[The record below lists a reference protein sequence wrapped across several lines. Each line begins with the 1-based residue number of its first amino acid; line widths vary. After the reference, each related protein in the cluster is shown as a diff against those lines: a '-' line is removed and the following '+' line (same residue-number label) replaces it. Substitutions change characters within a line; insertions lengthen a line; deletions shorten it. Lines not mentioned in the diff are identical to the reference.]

1 MIPGQ
6 VQKFTLDGKLVGQ
19 FGTAG
24 RKPGPVRLDPRALV
38 RVGERTVDGR
48 AAQLA
53 RAEVPAASGTSRADI
68 VQITTVFARVGR

>member
-6 VQKFTLDGKLVGQ
+6 VQKFTLDGKLLGQ

-24 RKPGPVRLDPRALV
+24 RKLGQFGWIHALACV
-38 RVGERTVDGR
+38 SENEILDGR

-53 RAEVPAASGTSRADI
+53 RAKVRASSRTDDEVD
-68 VQITTVFARVGR
+68 VGALTEPLTR